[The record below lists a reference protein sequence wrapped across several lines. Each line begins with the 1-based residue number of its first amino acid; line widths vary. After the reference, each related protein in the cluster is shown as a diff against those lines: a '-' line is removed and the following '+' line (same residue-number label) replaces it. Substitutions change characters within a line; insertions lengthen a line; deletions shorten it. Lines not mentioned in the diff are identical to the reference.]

1 MEIITTFKGGL
12 DDLEKY
18 KSIVVAPDQFAIAND
33 HTFSNKQIEGLVRLC
48 KNKDI
53 KIYVLVNKMMFDE
66 DLEALKKHL
75 SWLKDLDV
83 DGIYFADLAVYM
95 LAQDLGIKEKLI
107 YAPGM
112 TVVNSE
118 DVAEYTRLGIGG
130 LELANELT
138 LEEKIQIAH
147 NNPHQVGIVIS
158 GYLLMSYSKRK
169 VLSNYFREIKK
180 DVNLEENYD
189 LRLKERTRDGHM
201 PVYEDAEGSYI
212 YSEYVFHSFKV
223 MKTLLEAPF
232 KYFRI
237 DGIFLEIG
245 LIEDLLDAY
254 EAQVVG
260 RTDNFLDFIE
270 TKYPQYKFDDIF
282 YHTKTSEVK

>member
-12 DDLEKY
+12 DDLDQY
-18 KSIVVAPDQFAIAND
+18 QSIVIAPDQFAIAND
-33 HTFSNKQIEGLVRLC
+33 HTFSNKQIEGLRRLC
-48 KNKDI
+48 KNKNI
-53 KIYVLVNKMMFDE
+53 NMYVLVNKMMFDE
-66 DLEALKKHL
+66 DLEALQQHL
-75 SWLKDLDV
+75 QWLKTLEV
-83 DGIYFADLAVYM
+83 SGIYFADLAVYM
-95 LAQDLGIKEKLI
+95 IAESLDMKDLLI

-118 DVAEYTRLGIGG
+118 DVKEYVDLGIAG

-138 LEEKIQIAH
+138 LQEKLEIAH
-147 NNPHQVGIVIS
+147 NNPHKVGVVIG

-180 DVNLEENYD
+180 DVILEDNYD

-201 PVYEDAEGSYI
+201 PIYEDNNGSYI

-223 MKTLLEAPF
+223 MKQLLEAPF

-237 DGIFLEIG
+237 DGIFLDKQ

-260 RTDNFLDFIE
+260 RQDDFLEFIQG
-270 TKYPQYKFDDIF
+270 KYPEYYFDDIF
-282 YHTKTSEVK
+282 YDTKTSEVK

>member
-1 MEIITTFKGGL
+1 MEIITTFKGGI
-12 DDLEKY
+12 DDLDQY
-18 KSIVVAPDQFAIAND
+18 QSIVIAPDQFAIAND
-33 HTFSNKQIEGLVRLC
+33 HTFSNKQIEGLRRLC
-48 KNKDI
+48 KNKNI
-53 KIYVLVNKMMFDE
+53 NMYVLVNKMMFDE
-66 DLEALKKHL
+66 DLEALQQHL
-75 SWLKDLDV
+75 QWLKTLEV
-83 DGIYFADLAVYM
+83 SGIYFADLAVYM
-95 LAQDLGIKEKLI
+95 IAESLDMKDLLI

-118 DVAEYTRLGIGG
+118 DVKEYVDLGIAG

-138 LEEKIQIAH
+138 LQEKLEIAH
-147 NNPHQVGIVIS
+147 NNPHKVGVVIG

-180 DVNLEENYD
+180 DVILEDNYD

-201 PVYEDAEGSYI
+201 PIYEDNNGSYI

-223 MKTLLEAPF
+223 MKQLLEAPF

-237 DGIFLEIG
+237 DGIFLDKQ

-260 RTDNFLDFIE
+260 RQDDFLEFIQG
-270 TKYPQYKFDDIF
+270 KYPEYYFDDIF
-282 YHTKTSEVK
+282 YDTKTSEVK

>member
-48 KNKDI
+48 RNKDI
-53 KIYVLVNKMMFDE
+53 KIYVLVNQMIFDE
-66 DLEALKKHL
+66 DIERLENHL
-75 SWLKDLDV
+75 EWLKGLSV

-95 LAQDLGIKEKLI
+95 LADKLGIKETLI

-118 DVAEYTRLGIGG
+118 DVSEYVQLGIKG

-138 LEEKIQIAH
+138 LDEKLQIAH
-147 NNPHQVGIVIS
+147 NNPHKVGIVIS

-169 VLSNYFREIKK
+169 VLSNYFREINK
-180 DVNLEENYD
+180 DINLEKKYD
-189 LRLKERTRDGHM
+189 LRLKERTREGHM
-201 PVYEDAEGSYI
+201 PVYEDANGSYI

-223 MKTLLEAPF
+223 MQELLKAPF
-232 KYFRI
+232 QYFRI
-237 DGIFLEIG
+237 DGIFLDMQ

-260 RTDNFLDFIE
+260 RMDNFLDFVE
-270 TKYPQYKFDDIF
+270 TKYPELKFDDIF